1 MHSCLLWVFVIF
13 LLSFILSSFS
23 IPFYPAKNLTLY
35 GDAQFTNNSITL
47 TQETTCLSSSN
58 SSNGIGRAFYVY
70 PVRFLDVSS
79 NVTASFSC
87 KFSFTITSSS
97 PSCPLGDGIAFLIT
111 SNSGYFSVSNGY
123 MGLPNEVSDPQDSYI
138 AVEFDTSFDS
148 SLGDTNGNHIG
159 IDANT
164 ILSIESVD
172 VTSLG
177 FDLKSGKKMTA
188 WIEYRDSLKKIKVWL
203 GDDYEVRPSSA
214 VLESVIDLSKHFKE
228 FMHVGFSASNGR
240 GSAIHVVDQW
250 RFKTSGIVSST
261 LPMETVQE
269 EECLVCWP
277 GDTGSEDD
285 QDSDLRRRD
294 RKILQITLGL
304 GGFAL
309 FVLSVLAVLCLFYV
323 FMVKRKRMIPRE
335 CSEVRSSR
343 FQGNKVPKRLSL
355 NEIRSATKGFNQNKI
370 IGEGASAVVYEGAL
384 PSCGTVAVKRFSE
397 VKRKGNLRNPFSNE
411 FGTMAGC
418 LRHKNLVQLQG
429 WCCEKNELV
438 LVYEYMPNGS
448 LDRIL
453 HLRTHATKLLTW
465 ERRLNIILGVAS
477 ALVYLHE
484 DCERQ
489 IIHRDVKTCN
499 IMLDADL
506 NAKLGD
512 FGLAEVYEHSCR
524 TRDATLPAGTM
535 GYLAPEYVYSG
546 VPTVKTDVYS
556 FGVVV
561 LEVVSG
567 RRPVDDNGIVLA
579 EWVWDLWEK
588 GMVGVAVDPKL
599 VGRFNKVEMERV
611 LVVGLSCVHPDY
623 DKRPTVKEAARMI
636 KGEMPLANLPA
647 KKPTVKIR
655 SVFPKGNEDLL
666 RFGDEVNDTPW
677 ATPKTHFSRF

>member
-1 MHSCLLWVFVIF
+1 MHSCLLCAFLIF
-13 LLSFILSSFS
+13 LLSFLLSSLS
-23 IPFYPAKNLTLY
+23 IPFYPSNSLSLF
-35 GDAQFTNNSITL
+35 GDAQFSNNSITL
-47 TQETTCLSSSN
+47 TQETSCLSSSN
-58 SSNGIGRAFYVY
+58 SSNGIGRAFYDY
-70 PVRFLDVSS
+70 PVRFLDISS

-97 PSCPLGDGIAFLIT
+97 PSCPLGDGIAFFIT
-111 SNSGYFSVSNGY
+111 SNSGFFSVSNGY

-138 AVEFDTSFDS
+138 AVEFDTYYDS
-148 SLGDTNGNHIG
+148 SLGDINGNHIG

-164 ILSIESVD
+164 ILSLDSVD

-188 WIEYRDSLKKIKVWL
+188 WIEYRDSSKKIKVWL
-203 GDDYEVRPSSA
+203 GEDYEARPPTP
-214 VLESVIDLSKHFKE
+214 VLESEIDLSKHLKE

-240 GSAIHVVDQW
+240 GSAVHVVDQW
-250 RFKTSGIVSST
+250 RFKTSGVAPST
-261 LPMETVQE
+261 LPVETVQE

-277 GDTGSEDD
+277 GDTGEDD
-285 QDSDLRRRD
+285 QVSDFRRRD
-294 RKILQITLGL
+294 KREVRLALGL
-304 GGFAL
+304 GGLAL
-309 FVLSVLAVLCLFYV
+309 FVIFVLGILCFYYV
-323 FMVKRKRMIPRE
+323 FVLRRKGMIPGE
-335 CSEVRSSR
+335 CNEGQSSR
-343 FQGNKVPKRLSL
+343 FQGSKVPRRLSL
-355 NEIRSATKGFNQNKI
+355 SEIRSATRGFNQNKI

-397 VKRKGNLRNPFSNE
+397 VKQKGNLRNPFSNE

-484 DCERQ
+484 DCERL

-567 RRPVDDNGIVLA
+567 RRPVDDNGVVLA
-579 EWVWDLWEK
+579 DWVWDLWEK
-588 GMVGVAVDPKL
+588 GTVGEAVDHKL
-599 VGRFNKVEMERV
+599 IGRYNKVEMERV
-611 LVVGLSCVHPDY
+611 LVVGLSCVHPNSK
-623 DKRPTVKEAARMI
+623 KRPTVKEAARMM
-636 KGEMPLANLPA
+636 KGEMPLPNLPA
-647 KKPTVKIR
+647 KKPTVKFQ
-655 SVFPKGNEDLL
+655 SVLPKQSEELL
-666 RFGDEVNDTPW
+666 RFGHDEVNDTPW